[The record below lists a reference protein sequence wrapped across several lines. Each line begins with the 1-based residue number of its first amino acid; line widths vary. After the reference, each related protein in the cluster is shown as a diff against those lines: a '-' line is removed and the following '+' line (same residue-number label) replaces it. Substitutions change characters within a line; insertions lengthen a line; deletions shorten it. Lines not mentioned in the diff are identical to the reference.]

1 MSLEFAWDVNKDKA
15 NRRKHR
21 VSFSLASEI
30 FLDPL
35 VATVLDARHPVE
47 EMRFFSIGLT
57 RDRRL
62 LSVGHTDNGAIV
74 RIITA
79 RHASPKERAQYEEGG

>member
-1 MSLEFAWDVNKDKA
+1 MRIEWDERKDRI

-21 VSFSLASEI
+21 VSFSLAAES

-35 VATVLDARHPVE
+35 VATVVDARHPAE
-47 EMRFFSIGLT
+47 EMRFFSIGTT
-57 RDRRL
+57 RKGRL
-62 LSVGHTDNGAIV
+62 LSVGHSDDGTVI

-79 RHASPKERAQYEEGG
+79 RDASAKERFQYEEVN

>member
-1 MSLEFAWDVNKDKA
+1 MRIEWSDSKERV

-21 VSFSLASEI
+21 VSFAVAAEI

-35 VATVLDARHPVE
+35 VATVADARHPVA

-57 RDRRL
+57 CAGRL
-62 LSVGHTDNGAIV
+62 LSVGHTDDGSVI

-79 RHASPKERAQYEEGG
+79 CDSSARERPQYEEGD